1 MSSWQR
7 TFWWERDPTQ
17 PDPEPEELDTPEEE
31 FHAAPEL
38 AITKPRL
45 IPTDIED
52 SSSSTSTS
60 SSDEF
65 PEERPPRQLSAHPS
79 LRMSHVTKE
88 VKLCAGAP
96 VAFDGNVRKAS
107 HWLHSVKAY
116 FTVNTAVY
124 STDEKKVVTAVTIKF
139 SLG

>member
-17 PDPEPEELDTPEEE
+17 PDPEPEEPDTPEEE
-31 FHAAPEL
+31 FHMAPEL
-38 AITKPRL
+38 AITKPCL

-65 PEERPPRQLSAHPS
+65 PEERPP
-79 LRMSHVTKE
+79 
-88 VKLCAGAP
+88 
-96 VAFDGNVRKAS
+96 
-107 HWLHSVKAY
+107 
-116 FTVNTAVY
+116 
-124 STDEKKVVTAVTIKF
+124 
-139 SLG
+139 

>member
-17 PDPEPEELDTPEEE
+17 PDPEPEELDTLEEE
-31 FHAAPEL
+31 FHATPES
-38 AITKPRL
+38 AITEPRL

-65 PEERPPRQLSAHPS
+65 PEERPP
-79 LRMSHVTKE
+79 
-88 VKLCAGAP
+88 
-96 VAFDGNVRKAS
+96 
-107 HWLHSVKAY
+107 
-116 FTVNTAVY
+116 
-124 STDEKKVVTAVTIKF
+124 
-139 SLG
+139 